1 MRKVWFAL
9 ALFLLILPVT
19 ILFFHYGPA
28 ISMEAA
34 APSGGAPDT
43 PSGFKSGS
51 GFPLVQQ
58 THQGYD
64 QSTSEGSPILLRQAP
79 LGPYEEEEQGAWG
92 NIQHRLVGE
101 AEILRLTP
109 SFKVMAGAV
118 AEVVLSKTHTPTK
131 DEIAAA
137 PVLSELQAT
146 EGSQEYEV
154 SVDQDFAAVVI
165 YDRKADTVLAIA
177 QLEPEPVCEEIPKRG
192 ALASEQV
199 KEAPKTCIA
208 INDTDQLNKTGM
220 PPGEVDLE
228 EYRLVVD
235 GAVEHPLS
243 LTFEDLKQYPAT
255 SEVVLLICSGF
266 FADNVEWTGVPL
278 SAVLEEAQA
287 EPGYKAVRLE
297 SGADGYWVALER
309 DEIDPEDV
317 ILAYQVNGEDIP
329 LEHGYPVRVVI
340 RDEYGSQW
348 VKWLKH
354 IEVMEK

>member
-1 MRKVWFAL
+1 MRRVWFAL
-9 ALFLLILPVT
+9 AIFLFIIPVT

-34 APSGGAPDT
+34 APSEGTPDT

-51 GFPLVQQ
+51 GFPAVQQ
-58 THQGYD
+58 ISAGYD

-101 AEILRLTP
+101 TEILRLTP
-109 SFKVMAGAV
+109 SFRVTAGAV
-118 AEVVLSKTHTPTK
+118 AEVILTKTDTPTK

-137 PVLSELQAT
+137 PVLSELQAP
-146 EGSQEYEV
+146 EGVQEYEV

-165 YDRKADTVLAIA
+165 YDRDADAVLAIA
-177 QLEPEPVCEEIPKRG
+177 PLQPKPVCEDIPSRG
-192 ALASEQV
+192 ALASERP
-199 KEAPKTCIA
+199 KEAPNTCIA
-208 INDTDQLNKTGM
+208 INETDQLNETGT
-220 PPGEVDLE
+220 PPEEVDLE

-278 SAVLEEAQA
+278 SALLEEAQA
-287 EPGYKAVRLE
+287 KPDYHALRVE
-297 SGADGYWVALER
+297 SGADGYWVSLKR
-309 DEIDPEDV
+309 DEVDPEDV

-354 IEVMEK
+354 IEVKEK